1 MKVFLGVISRVLL
14 LAFFSLSLP
23 SHAAMMGASD
33 TMPSVHQTSERA
45 KVMQFLARQDVV
57 KAIASQGVD
66 VAVVRQRVAAM
77 NDDEVNQ
84 LSGQIDQLPAAGGG
98 EIIGVAVFLFV
109 LLLITDIL
117 GLTKVFPFTR
127 SVR

>member
-1 MKVFLGVISRVLL
+1 MKVFIGVISRILL

-23 SHAAMMGASD
+23 SHASMMSAAD
-33 TMPSVHQTSERA
+33 TMPSIQQTSERA
-45 KVMQFLARQDVV
+45 KVMQFLAREDVV
-57 KAIASQGVD
+57 KTIAQQGVD

-77 NDDEVNQ
+77 NDDEINQ
-84 LSGQIDQLPAAGGG
+84 LSGQIDQLPAAGSD
-98 EIIGVAVFLFV
+98 ILGVAVFIFV

-117 GLTKVFPFTR
+117 GLTKIFPFTR